1 MVSHLTLS
9 EPVSVSSV
17 GQVEITLAT
26 GHRLMLSGAFDV
38 DGAPSGQRSG
48 GAMIPV
54 PVSTKVWLAAGVTDI
69 LHAAICKRSEEHTS
83 ELQSLMRNSYAV
95 FCLKKKTTKKNRAKT
110 SKKSTTHT

>member
-69 LHAAICKRSEEHTS
+69 LHTAICKSN
-83 ELQSLMRNSYAV
+83 ELLIIGKVKIGRASCRERVCQSV
-95 FCLKKKTTKKNRAKT
+95 
-110 SKKSTTHT
+110 